1 MKLTNTQLQN
11 FIGRIKLKEENMSKY
26 REQVNNLKERL
37 EKKIKEDERTGLKVT
52 KYLLA
57 GSWKKRTILR
67 PTGVN
72 PIDIDLVL
80 YVEGDESLKNDLKR
94 LHDFIVDY
102 LKEIYPNKDIDS
114 DVDAEGNTKSIKI
127 KFSGTGLELDIVPVI
142 PIPNTNEYVWQ
153 PQRGGGGKRYT
164 TSVTKQIDFARE
176 RKAENTSFTSI
187 VRSIKWWKNY
197 KELKPIGDD
206 PGLSSFV
213 IELIVSHL
221 ELTEGIENDI
231 ESGIIRF
238 FRFVSDSNFP
248 IIKFK
253 DAINSVPT
261 LFDTPVYIAD
271 PTNNDNNAAKKLD
284 DSIWEETINEANDA
298 FDTLFIA
305 QSKIG
310 QGDTIEEWKHVF
322 GPKFSIAKED

>member
-1 MKLTNTQLQN
+1 MQ
-11 FIGRIKLKEENMSKY
+11 KY
-26 REQVNNLKERL
+26 RDQINNLKESL
-37 EKKIKEDERTGLKVT
+37 EKKIKDDKRTGIKVT

-67 PTGVN
+67 PTGEN

-80 YVEGDESLKNDLKR
+80 YVEGDDSLKDDLKK
-94 LHDFIVDY
+94 LHNFIVEY
-102 LKEIYPNKDIDS
+102 LKEIYPNKDIDR

-127 KFSGTGLELDIVPVI
+127 TFSGTGLELDIVPVV
-142 PIPNTNEYVWQ
+142 PLSNASEYVWQ
-153 PQRGGGGKRYT
+153 PQRGGGGKRYV
-164 TSVTKQIDFARE
+164 TSVTKQLDFARE
-176 RKAENTSFTSI
+176 RKEKNTSFTSI
-187 VRSIKWWKNY
+187 VRAIKWWRNY
-197 KELKPIGDD
+197 KELKPFGDE

-221 ELTEGIENDI
+221 ELVEGFENDI

-238 FRFVSDSNFP
+238 FRFVSDPNFP

-253 DAINSVPT
+253 DAINRVPAT
-261 LFDTPVYIAD
+261 FDTPIYVAD

-284 DSIWEETINEANDA
+284 NTIWKEVINEANDA
-298 FDTLFIA
+298 FDSLFIA

-310 QGDTIEEWKHVF
+310 EGDTIEEWKYVF
-322 GPKFSIAKED
+322 GPKFNITKED

>member
-11 FIGRIKLKEENMSKY
+11 FIGRIKLKEENMQKY
-26 REQVNNLKERL
+26 RDQINNLKESL
-37 EKKIKEDERTGLKVT
+37 EKKIKEDKRTGMKVT

-67 PTGVN
+67 PTGEN

-80 YVEGDESLKNDLKR
+80 YVEGDESLKDDLKK
-94 LHDFIVDY
+94 LHDFIVEY
-102 LKEIYPNKDIDS
+102 LKEIYPNKDIDR

-127 KFSGTGLELDIVPVI
+127 TFSGTGLELDIVPVV
-142 PIPNTNEYVWQ
+142 PISNTSEYVYQ
-153 PQRGGGGKRYT
+153 PQRGGGGKRYV
-164 TSVTKQIDFARE
+164 TSVTKQLAFARE
-176 RKAENTSFTSI
+176 RKERNTSFTAI
-187 VRSIKWWKNY
+187 VRAIKWWKNY
-197 KELKPIGDD
+197 KELKPVGDE

-238 FRFVSDSNFP
+238 FRFVSDPNFP
-248 IIKFK
+248 TIKFK
-253 DAINSVPT
+253 DAINTVPAI
-261 LFDTPVYIAD
+261 FDTPIYVAD
-271 PTNNDNNAAKKLD
+271 PTNNDNNSGKKLD
-284 DSIWEETINEANDA
+284 NTIWEEVINEANDA
-298 FDTLFIA
+298 FDSLFIA

-310 QGDTIEEWKHVF
+310 EGDTIEEWKHVF
-322 GPKFSIAKED
+322 GPKFNITKED

>member
-11 FIGRIKLKEENMSKY
+11 FIGRIKLKEENMQKY
-26 REQVNNLKERL
+26 RDQINNLKERL
-37 EKKIKEDERTGLKVT
+37 EKKIKDDKRTGMKVT

-67 PTGVN
+67 PTGEN
-72 PIDIDLVL
+72 PIDIDLIL
-80 YVEGDESLKNDLKR
+80 YVEGDDNLKDDLKK
-94 LHDFIVDY
+94 LHNFIVEY
-102 LKEIYPNKDIDS
+102 LKDIYPNKDIDR

-127 KFSGTGLELDIVPVI
+127 TFSGTGLELDIVPVV
-142 PIPNTNEYVWQ
+142 PISNISEYVYQ
-153 PQRGGGGKRYT
+153 PQRGGGGKRYV
-164 TSVTKQIDFARE
+164 TSVTKQLAFAKE
-176 RKAENTSFTSI
+176 RKENNTSFTSI
-187 VRSIKWWKNY
+187 VRAIKWWKNY
-197 KELKPIGDD
+197 KELKPVGDE

-221 ELTEGIENDI
+221 ELSEGIENDI

-238 FRFVSDSNFP
+238 FRFVSDPNFP

-253 DAINSVPT
+253 DAINTVPAT
-261 LFDTPVYIAD
+261 FDTPIYVAD

-284 DSIWEETINEANDA
+284 NTIWKEVINEANDA
-298 FDTLFIA
+298 FDSLFIA

-310 QGDTIEEWKHVF
+310 EGDTIEEWKRVF
-322 GPKFSIAKED
+322 GPKFNITKED